1 MCEDEGM
8 AAKYPHVNLAV
19 RSAATA
25 QGMKASDLAEALSVA
40 ASTVYRWFAGEDSP
54 NPAMWPQ
61 LEALLG
67 ISLDA
72 LHEVSWQA
80 EMADLRAQVA
90 RLEDRVTALEADR
103 PAPRLR
109 AAQGPAGAH
118 RTATSRPARRPSPP
132 AADPDDHTI

>member
-1 MCEDEGM
+1 M

-19 RSAATA
+19 RSTATER
-25 QGMKASDLAEALSVA
+25 GMKASDVAEALGVA
-40 ASTVYRWFAGEDSP
+40 PSTVYRWFGGEDSP
-54 NPAMWPQ
+54 NPAIWPQ
-61 LEALLG
+61 LEALLD

-80 EMADLRAQVA
+80 EMAEMRAHVA
-90 RLEDRVTALEADR
+90 RLEDRVAALEADR

-118 RTATSRPARRPSPP
+118 RSATTRPARRPNPP